1 MDIDTILKLKT
12 IPNFKLSSAQEA
24 VYQQFI
30 VEQQSEVKPN
40 IRRATTPV
48 SDEMLT
54 PLPVLNTNVV
64 KKVTGIL
71 SES

>member
-40 IRRATTPV
+40 IRRAKTPV

-64 KKVTGIL
+64 EKVTGIL

>member
-64 KKVTGIL
+64 EKVTGIL

>member
-24 VYQQFI
+24 VYHQFI

-64 KKVTGIL
+64 EKVTGIL

>member
-64 KKVTGIL
+64 
-71 SES
+71 S